1 MKRQNFHV
9 KAIFS
14 DSDSCGPLRG
24 KSIFFYGSDQ
34 VAIELWLGYVLD
46 IEIPYTL
53 EFVKEEE
60 VNGAIISP
68 EFDYIDF
75 EDNKAS
81 IKKLEEV
88 CNEGTK

>member
-1 MKRQNFHV
+1 MKHQNVHV

-34 VAIELWLGYVLD
+34 VAVEFWLNYVLD

-53 EFVKEEE
+53 EFVNEEE
-60 VNGAIISP
+60 VNGAIITP
-68 EFDYIDF
+68 EFGYIQLPQ
-75 EDNKAS
+75 S
-81 IKKLEEV
+81 
-88 CNEGTK
+88 